1 MTLYRP
7 KGGFAVTEI
16 AHLGVGA
23 RCCYNSVEFAIRE
36 EASEG
41 ERYNLYVFGKL
52 KGDDCHI
59 YNGTEISMSKEQLI
73 KLAEYIMKEMGV
85 RNDD

>member
-1 MTLYRP
+1 MTWYRP

-23 RCCYNSVEFAIRE
+23 RCCYDTVEFAIRE
-36 EASEG
+36 ESSND
-41 ERYNLYVFGKL
+41 RYLLYVFGKL
-52 KGDDCHI
+52 DGDDEHM
-59 YNGTEISMSKEQLI
+59 YNGTEISMTKEQLI
-73 KLAEYIMKEMGV
+73 ELAEYIMKKMGV